1 MASKKDTG
9 QAQWLPM
16 GWMTCVCDQPSC
28 WSDLGYFGMTLSIL
42 LFWSKDERTAKDPT
56 PKAHRFWSFG
66 MFFGLSSPVL
76 YVLMISKYMTYGN
89 HGTTTE
95 LVRVTRYIRVSGI
108 LQWPWFHA
116 EKLLLAIRKGI
127 NGLPNWNLH
136 SLFFKFLSHSGCCF
150 TRVFGADCLSAFHQG
165 FAVQEDTSC
174 DLEVAPRRYAQHLP
188 LWDESLCPTRIPVH
202 AGIECKFIE
211 QWHQK
216 LHTNSAPDDIA
227 ICEGYLGMIRL
238 IVCWDIKWR
247 GSEWTYKLEDPEWD
261 MDWPKLVRFFLTTDL
276 STGSAI
282 NLNP

>member
-28 WSDLGYFGMTLSIL
+28 WSDLEYFGMTLPIL

-56 PKAHRFWSFG
+56 PKAHRLWSFG

-76 YVLMISKYMTYGN
+76 YVLMISKYMKYGN

-95 LVRVTRYIRVSGI
+95 LVTRYIHVSGI

-116 EKLLLAIRKGI
+116 EKPLLAIRKGTSE
-127 NGLPNWNLH
+127 LPNWNSH
-136 SLFFKFLSHSGCCF
+136 SLLSTSF
-150 TRVFGADCLSAFHQG
+150 TMVAALHVFCAQT
-165 FAVQEDTSC
+165 VQDDTSC
-174 DLEVAPRRYAQHLP
+174 DLEAAPRRYGQHLS
-188 LWDESLCPTRIPVH
+188 LWVWSLCPTRIPVH

-227 ICEGYLGMIRL
+227 ICEGCLGLIRL

-247 GSEWTYKLEDPEWD
+247 GSKWTEETGRSRSRHL
-261 MDWPKLVRFFLTTDL
+261 DWPKMPLSVFFGQPI
-276 STGSAI
+276 S
-282 NLNP
+282 PRV